1 MPVVIRAISA
11 HEKYHRE
18 MNRDTGSDLPLSQGV
33 LANLRREGVVAD
45 LTVQRMASAR
55 VPVEAGEFQL
65 HLYRNNRDGF
75 DHLAFVLGE
84 MNGRSEVL
92 TRIHSEC
99 FTGDVLGSLRC
110 DCGPQLHDALTLIAR
125 RGSGVVVY
133 LRQEGRGI
141 GLLEKLRA
149 YNLQDEGF
157 DTVDANLRLGH
168 ASDAREYSTAALILK
183 DLGVSS
189 VDLITNNPRKIE
201 GLRAL
206 GVPVSRRVPMQVHFR
221 QENMN
226 YLQTKILRMEHM
238 LSCQPLA
245 ARDDLESWLEDRR
258 VPAERPLVTLAY
270 AQTLD
275 GNIAQE
281 AASGSESRLMTHR
294 LRRWHQGILVGIG
307 TVLSDDPQLTLRLLP
322 GQSPRPI
329 VVDSHLRFPVEARML
344 DNELKPWIATS
355 SADKGRGQLLKQ
367 RGASLL
373 EVESGPEGRVD
384 LGLLLARL
392 RAQGVERLMVEGGST
407 ILSAFLRQ
415 KLADVAVITIAP
427 RLVRATR
434 QRTSEPLPR
443 LDRAIW
449 KPMGEDMVV
458 WAELDWRPET

>member
-1 MPVVIRAISA
+1 
-11 HEKYHRE
+11 
-18 MNRDTGSDLPLSQGV
+18 
-33 LANLRREGVVAD
+33 
-45 LTVQRMASAR
+45 MASAR

-75 DHLAFVLGE
+75 DHLAFVLGDL
-84 MNGRSEVL
+84 NGRSEVL
-92 TRIHSEC
+92 TRVHSEC

-110 DCGPQLHDALTLIAR
+110 DCGPQLHDALSLIAQ

-206 GVPVSRRVPMQVHFR
+206 GVPVSRRVPMQVKFR
-221 QENMN
+221 RENMN

-238 LSCQPLA
+238 LSSEPLA
-245 ARDDLESWLEDRR
+245 AQDDLENWLEDRR
-258 VPAERPLVTLAY
+258 VPADRPLVTLAY
-270 AQTLD
+270 AQSLD
-275 GNIAQE
+275 GSIAQE
-281 AASGSESRLMTHR
+281 SGLPGGSEARLLTHR
-294 LRRWHQGILVGIG
+294 LRRWHQGLLVGIG

-329 VVDSHLRFPVEARML
+329 VVDSRLRFPVAARML
-344 DNELKPWIATS
+344 NNDLKPWIATS
-355 SADKGRGQLLKQ
+355 IGDKSRGQLLKQ

-392 RAQGVERLMVEGGST
+392 RRQGVERLMVEGGAT

-415 KLADVAVITIAP
+415 HLADVAVITIAP
-427 RLVRATR
+427 RLLGGLSGVGRQ

-443 LDRAIW
+443 LDRATW

-458 WAELDWRPET
+458 WAELDWRS

>member
-1 MPVVIRAISA
+1 
-11 HEKYHRE
+11 
-18 MNRDTGSDLPLSQGV
+18 
-33 LANLRREGVVAD
+33 
-45 LTVQRMASAR
+45 MASAR
-55 VPVEAGEFQL
+55 VPVAEGEFQL
-65 HLYRNNRDGF
+65 HLYRNSRDGL
-75 DHLAFVLGE
+75 DHLAFVLGDL
-84 MNGRSEVL
+84 NGRSEVA

-99 FTGDVLGSLRC
+99 FTGDVLGSHRC
-110 DCGPQLHDALTLIAR
+110 DCGPQLHDALTLIGQ

-168 ASDAREYSTAALILK
+168 AADPREYSTAALILK
-183 DLGVSS
+183 DLGVQS

-201 GLRAL
+201 GLCAL
-206 GVPVSRRVPMQVHFR
+206 GIPVSRRVPLKANFR

-226 YLQTKILRMEHM
+226 YMQTKILRMEHM
-238 LSCQPLA
+238 LSSEPLA
-245 ARDDLESWLEDRR
+245 AHDDLESWLEDRR
-258 VPAERPLVTLAY
+258 LPADRPLVTLAY
-270 AQTLD
+270 AQSLD
-275 GNIAQE
+275 GTVAHE
-281 AASGSESRLMTHR
+281 GGLPSGSDSRLLTHR

-329 VVDSHLRFPVEARML
+329 VVDSRLRFPVEARLL
-344 DNELKPWIATS
+344 DNDLKPWIATS
-355 SADKGRGQLLKQ
+355 SDDKGRGQRLKE

-384 LGLLLARL
+384 LGLLLGRL
-392 RAQGVERLMVEGGST
+392 RRQGVERLMVEGGAT
-407 ILSAFLRQ
+407 MLNAFLRQ
-415 KLADVAVITIAP
+415 QLADLAVITIAP
-427 RLVRATR
+427 RLLGGQPGLAR

-443 LDRAIW
+443 LDRATW

-458 WAELDWRPET
+458 WAELDWRG